1 MGSSRSTF
9 ENTSQM
15 VALMSSKG
23 PARALA
29 KLLGAQNTDG
39 GWGFHANAESRVE
52 PTAWALLALTSAAA
66 DASQNSKDRAAR
78 FLIGSQLPDG
88 SWPTAP
94 GFTEGAWVTSVAICA
109 LQKASESADAVSRGQ
124 QWLVAQAPRDK
135 SLWFRILMRLS
146 KSSKISW
153 QSVSLYGWGWTA
165 GTASWV
171 EPTALACLALQS
183 TNAVSPAAAARL
195 KTAEKMLR
203 DRSSPNG
210 GWGAGNPVVY
220 GVAGAVD
227 IGPTVWALLALRA
240 AGEIAESEKSLAWL
254 EANWNRV
261 PSPSAAALSCLA
273 LRAYGRDTSEIQ
285 SRLGQFLD
293 DGEISWT
300 IPELAWAA
308 MSLTDLQLWP
318 PTPAQGVR

>member
-1 MGSSRSTF
+1 MPSSD
-9 ENTSQM
+9 
-15 VALMSSKG
+15 A
-23 PARALA
+23 ARALA
-29 KLLGAQNTDG
+29 KLQDAQNADG
-39 GWGFHANAESRVE
+39 GWGFHLNAQSRVE
-52 PTAWALLALTSAAA
+52 PTAWALLALASAAA
-66 DASQNSKDRAAR
+66 DASQNSSVRAAR

-88 SWPTAP
+88 SWPTVP
-94 GFTEGAWVTSVAICA
+94 GLKEGAWVTSVAICA
-109 LQKASESADAVSRGQ
+109 LQTAGNSADAVGRGQ
-124 QWLVAQAPRDK
+124 QWLVAQVPRDK

-171 EPTALACLALQS
+171 EPTALACLALRS
-183 TNAVSPAAAARL
+183 VNAVSAAAAARL
-195 KTAEKMLR
+195 RIAEKMLR
-203 DRSSPNG
+203 DRTSPGG

-261 PSPSAAALSCLA
+261 PSPNAAALSCLA

-285 SRLGQFLD
+285 SRLAQFLG
-293 DGEISWT
+293 DGEIFWT

-308 MSLTDLQLWP
+308 MSLADKQLWP
-318 PTPAQGVR
+318 ATAVRGAD